1 MELKLESLKE
11 KKVWEEAGF
20 SLPQFDL
27 DKVSENTSKAPNWI
41 HFGAGNIFRA
51 FLANVQQNILNEGK
65 SDRGIIAV
73 GGNSIKS
80 VYHEHDNL
88 TVLVTLKVDGS
99 IEKRVI
105 GSVTEAIVLDASNE
119 SYWNRLKE
127 IFRNPSLQMVS
138 FTITE
143 KGYKLTD
150 SQGEYLADVRE
161 DFKNG
166 LESPRS
172 YLGKVVSLLYERY
185 LAGKHP
191 IALVS
196 MDNMSQNGSKLYE
209 SVSTYVSEWT
219 ERGLVEQG
227 FKAYVDDRNSVSFP
241 WSMIDKI
248 TPRPDPAV
256 KEILR
261 EAGFKD
267 VEDKITENK
276 GYAAPFVNAEELEYL
291 VIEDDFPNGRPNL
304 EEGGV
309 IFTDRET
316 VDKVEKMKV
325 GTCLNPLH
333 TALAI
338 FGCLLGF
345 DLISKEMADPDL
357 RRLVEKIGYEEA
369 FPVVVNPG
377 ILDPKEFIDEVLNI
391 RFPNPFMPDT
401 PQRIATDT
409 SQKLG
414 IRFGETIK
422 AYISREDLDVKDL
435 KFIPLVLA
443 AWCRYLMGIDDKG
456 EKIELS
462 PDPLLEELL
471 PHLEGISLGDRGP
484 FHEQLKPVL
493 SNANIFGIDLYEAG
507 LGEKVEGYFE
517 ELVAEEGAVRK
528 TLQKYL
534 HLTDQ

>member
-256 KEILR
+256 KEMLR

>member
-256 KEILR
+256 KEMLR

-456 EKIELS
+456 EKMELS